1 MADDLTKLTTAIRTG
16 RRTRRVVAQNLGL
29 SLTILAVLVPTA
41 LIGAIGLPVAVLA
54 HELAVETFTR
64 WPRTSA
70 RHPRTGSWRRAAR
83 GDRSRLSKSGE
94 ARPRLTAI

>member
-29 SLTILAVLVPTA
+29 SLTVLAVLVPTA

-54 HELAVETFTR
+54 HELVEL
-64 WPRTSA
+64 A
-70 RHPRTGSWRRAAR
+70 EV
-83 GDRSRLSKSGE
+83 DRVDAEPGLQE
-94 ARPRLTAI
+94 W